1 MRRLIPWSTPTR
13 AARSRMSPMTES
25 TADAPVRVTSGRR
38 LVRNPVLWG
47 ALLLGGAIAVTL
59 AGDDLSFLPFLLMLV
74 GGWCFG
80 FAFVNATLRTV
91 PARSGVI
98 LHTAVATA
106 LGAAIVIVG
115 EAGGDMLDSVPE
127 PGRAVAF
134 VLTFAAI
141 PAAGWI
147 WLGLISRLGDVFA
160 RQDAKKRPTPTT
172 PEWEREE
179 NGDGSAVCFA
189 AIPVRMRV
197 LTGTTIGIVV
207 VVGLVV
213 VSLLIVLD
221 DVVMRLGPQWMII
234 VIGAGVALPAYLAL
248 RAVLQRR
255 TVECV
260 VAFGDDEIRLTTRD
274 SRHTVSFRDLELLL
288 WRSRSDYARIEVRG
302 AGVDLSLITGLAK
315 PPAGRT
321 AELPALP
328 RRVFRRLELAGM
340 TEKRSR
346 RDDVISFHRP

>member
-1 MRRLIPWSTPTR
+1 
-13 AARSRMSPMTES
+13 MTES
-25 TADAPVRVTSGRR
+25 TTDAPVRATLGRR

-47 ALLLGGAIAVTL
+47 ALFLGGAIAATL
-59 AGDDLSFLPFLLMLV
+59 AGEDLSFFPFMLMLV
-74 GGWCFG
+74 GGWCLG
-80 FAFVNATLRTV
+80 FAFVNATLRMV
-91 PARSGVI
+91 PTRSGVI
-98 LHTAVATA
+98 LHVVVAIA
-106 LGAAIVIVG
+106 LGAAIVFVG
-115 EAGGDMLDSVPE
+115 ESGADVLDSVPE

-147 WLGLISRLGDVFA
+147 WLGLVSRLGDVFA
-160 RQDAKKRPTPTT
+160 RQDAKKRPTPMT

-179 NGDGSAVCFA
+179 SGDGSAVRFA
-189 AIPVRMRV
+189 GIPVRMRV
-197 LTGTTIGIVV
+197 LTGVLVGIVV
-207 VVGLVV
+207 VVGLFVA
-213 VSLLIVLD
+213 SLLIVLD
-221 DVVMRLGPQWMII
+221 DVATRLGPQLMII
-234 VIGAGVALPAYLAL
+234 VVGAGIAMPVYLAL
-248 RAVLQRR
+248 RVVLQRR

-260 VAFGDDEIRLTTRD
+260 VAFGNDEIRVKAGE
-274 SRHTVSFRDLELLL
+274 SSHTIPFRDLELLL

-302 AGVDLSLITGLAK
+302 DGVDLSLITGLAK

-346 RDDVISFHRP
+346 RDDVITFHQP